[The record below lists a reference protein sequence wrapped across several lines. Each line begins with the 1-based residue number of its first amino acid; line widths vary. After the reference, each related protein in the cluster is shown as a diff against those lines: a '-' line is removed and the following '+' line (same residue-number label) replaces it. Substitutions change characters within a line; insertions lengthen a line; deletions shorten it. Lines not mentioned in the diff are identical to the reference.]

1 MTQIARQKLI
11 QDALEGKLDRPREV
25 GLPDAQIKT
34 LSIVQRPQLLLD
46 IGTNLIESSHDY
58 DEMEK

>member
-25 GLPDAQIKT
+25 GLTDAQIKT